1 MLTPVVVVVEYD
13 DDDDDYDYDA
23 ALGSSR
29 LPGTASTTSS
39 VFRETLVGRSP
50 SHILIPPLR
59 RQR

>member
-1 MLTPVVVVVEYD
+1 MLTPVVVVVD
-13 DDDDDYDYDA
+13 DDDDDHDA

-39 VFRETLVGRSP
+39 SVFRETLVGRSP
-50 SHILIPPLR
+50 SPILIPPLR